1 MKLIK
6 PSIEVMSSLNG
17 EEILRHCE
25 LAIRNCYKSE
35 DKICADSHKK
45 LVQTI
50 LDSHHYSTIEH
61 VSITVRVI
69 CSRACLAQWTR
80 HRHFSFSVES
90 QRYVNYSR
98 DKFGSEITFIKPQDY
113 YKYTTEQK
121 FLFDQALESCEEQY
135 LKLIKAGFKAQEAR
149 NVLNNAVKTE
159 MVVTANLRAW
169 RDFLQKRTDKSAQ
182 DEIRYLSNEIL
193 TEFQS
198 KIPVVFD
205 NLTN

>member
-1 MKLIK
+1 MKLIN
-6 PSIEVMSSLNG
+6 PSIELMSSLNG
-17 EEILRHCE
+17 EDILRHCE

-35 DKICADSHKK
+35 DKIGPDSHKK

-61 VSITVRVI
+61 VSLTVRVI

-98 DKFGSEITFIKPQDY
+98 EKFGSGITFIKPQDY
-113 YKYTTEQK
+113 YKYTTEQR
-121 FLFDQALESCEEQY
+121 FIFDQALESCEEQY
-135 LKLIKAGFKAQEAR
+135 LKLTTAGLKAQEAR

-169 RDFLQKRTDKSAQ
+169 RDFLQKRVDKSAQ
-182 DEIRYLSNEIL
+182 DEIRYLSKLIL
-193 TEFQS
+193 SEFRCN
-198 KIPVVFD
+198 IPVIFD
-205 NLTN
+205 DIGD

>member
-1 MKLIK
+1 MKLIN
-6 PSIEVMSSLNG
+6 PSIQVISPLNG

-35 DKICADSHKK
+35 DKIGTDSHKK

-61 VSITVRVI
+61 FSITVRVI

-90 QRYVNYSR
+90 QRYCNYSR
-98 DKFGSEITFIKPQDY
+98 SKFDSGITFIKPQDY
-113 YKYTTEQK
+113 YNYTTEQK
-121 FLFDQALESCEEQY
+121 FLFDQAMESCEAQY
-135 LKLIKAGFKAQEAR
+135 LGLIAAGLAAQNAR

-193 TEFQS
+193 TQFQTN
-198 KIPVVFD
+198 IPVIFD

>member
-1 MKLIK
+1 MKLIN
-6 PSIEVMSSLNG
+6 PTIEVISPLNG

-35 DKICADSHKK
+35 DKIGADSHKK

-61 VSITVRVI
+61 FSITVRVI

-90 QRYVNYSR
+90 QRYCNYSR
-98 DKFGSEITFIKPQDY
+98 SKFDSGITFIKPQDY
-113 YKYTTEQK
+113 YKYTTEQR
-121 FLFDQALESCEEQY
+121 FLFDQAMESCETQY
-135 LKLIKAGFKAQEAR
+135 LGLIAAGLKAQEAR
-149 NVLNNAVKTE
+149 NTLNNAVKTE

-193 TEFQS
+193 TQFQTN
-198 KIPVVFD
+198 IPVIFD